1 MQKRERSGAV
11 INPAR
16 VVAPINVKCPNW
28 NGWIRA
34 PGPCPIIR
42 STRKSS
48 IAGYSTSS
56 TAGCSRCI
64 SSIKKTSL
72 PSSEVSI
79 AVKSPLRSSSG
90 PALVLIG
97 TFNSL
102 AIICARVVLPS
113 PGGPYSS
120 TWSSA
125 SPRLLAASMAIW
137 IFSLTRFWP
146 IYSSSRFGRTLTSMR
161 ASSSYACP
169 DTIRS
174 GCLCCII
181 RFAVPSAIGLS
192 RTPDGHDVSCP
203 YKALTLPT
211 FLILRFAPSVQ
222 SMTAAPRAAI
232 SQNFPCP
239 PRAWLLPPRLPPFA
253 RRIPD
258 SPARKSHPPRRPR
271 AKPPTAF
278 RPLWP
283 QSPACPSIPPP
294 CAPRFFFR
302 RREFS
307 SGAPDRS
314 RESPA
319 PVLPHSSRSEFSAPA
334 SAPRRKRKAASRK
347 NVFPAPTQTRTA
359 PAHLPAHGYGS
370 RESLRCA
377 ARRARRTSKA
387 GPARGT
393 RRRPRPR
400 ALGSVFFRRAVREA
414 GQSSLASIAAFPSP
428 VNAKQG
434 IAHPPSQRRRSRCSG
449 RGFRRLILPGNGA
462 HRDGQAVPHINGGR
476 ENGKVHDL
484 FFAEVSLHFFVDGV
498 GDVRLGNK
506 GHGFD
511 PRQRGAFPVGVKR
524 GFAPGIQLIEA
535 LFGLPERAG
544 VFRMHVNAISAAV
557 DLRSAQLQQVEQLVF
572 EAARGK
578 IFFQPIHSSL
588 GFGSKFQV
596 VNPGLHRGSP
606 FCVKNSAR
614 ADFPCN

>member
-1 MQKRERSGAV
+1 MPVKK
-11 INPAR
+11 PTHFAR
-16 VVAPINVKCPNW
+16 
-28 NGWIRA
+28 
-34 PGPCPIIR
+34 
-42 STRKSS
+42 
-48 IAGYSTSS
+48 
-56 TAGCSRCI
+56 
-64 SSIKKTSL
+64 L
-72 PSSEVSI
+72 
-79 AVKSPLRSSSG
+79 
-90 PALVLIG
+90 
-97 TFNSL
+97 
-102 AIICARVVLPS
+102 
-113 PGGPYSS
+113 
-120 TWSSA
+120 
-125 SPRLLAASMAIW
+125 
-137 IFSLTRFWP
+137 
-146 IYSSSRFGRTLTSMR
+146 
-161 ASSSYACP
+161 
-169 DTIRS
+169 
-174 GCLCCII
+174 
-181 RFAVPSAIGLS
+181 VPSAPS
-192 RTPDGHDVSCP
+192 RT
-203 YKALTLPT
+203 AT
-211 FLILRFAPSVQ
+211 
-222 SMTAAPRAAI
+222 PRAAVFRN
-232 SQNFPCP
+232 SRCL
-239 PRAWLLPPRLPPFA
+239 PRASLLPPRLPLFA

-258 SPARKSHPPRRPR
+258 SRAPKSRPLRRPR
-271 AKPPTAF
+271 AMPPLVS
-278 RPLWP
+278 RPLLP

-294 CAPRFFFR
+294 CAQRFFFR
-302 RREFS
+302 RRGFS
-307 SGAPDRS
+307 SAAPDRS
-314 RESPA
+314 RESPE
-319 PVLPHSSRSEFSAPA
+319 PVLQRSFRSKSSAPA
-334 SAPRRKRKAASRK
+334 SAPRRKRKAASQK
-347 NVFPAPTQTRTA
+347 NVFPAPTQTHTA
-359 PAHLPAHGYGS
+359 PAHLPARVCGLG
-370 RESLRCA
+370 ESLRCA
-377 ARRARRTSKA
+377 ARRGPRTSKA

-484 FFAEVSLHFFVDGV
+484 FFAEVLLHFFVDGIR
-498 GDVRLGNK
+498 DVRFGNE

-588 GFGSKFQV
+588 GFGSEFQV
-596 VNPGLHRGSP
+596 VNPGLHLGSP